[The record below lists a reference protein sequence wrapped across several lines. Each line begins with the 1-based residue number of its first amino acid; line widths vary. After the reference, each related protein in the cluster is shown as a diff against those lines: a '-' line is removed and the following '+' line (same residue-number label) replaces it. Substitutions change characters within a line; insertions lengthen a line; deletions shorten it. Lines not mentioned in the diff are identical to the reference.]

1 MISCT
6 GQIMQGE
13 PEFVPLLLVKVK
25 CVGCT
30 LVSVIS
36 QCNSIKPDWYG
47 FKPKI
52 WLFFIRL
59 AQK

>member
-1 MISCT
+1 
-6 GQIMQGE
+6 MQGE
-13 PEFVPLLLVKVK
+13 PEFDPLLLVKVE
-25 CVGCT
+25 CVGCM